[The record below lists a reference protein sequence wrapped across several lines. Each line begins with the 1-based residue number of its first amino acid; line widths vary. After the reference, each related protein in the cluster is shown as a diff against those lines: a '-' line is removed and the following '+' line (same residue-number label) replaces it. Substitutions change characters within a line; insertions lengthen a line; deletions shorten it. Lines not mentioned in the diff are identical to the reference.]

1 MKRVLP
7 ELLAMG
13 VPYSVFWEDDSDMV
27 NVYIEKARLERD
39 EFNNRSWVQG
49 MYVHQAL
56 QSVLG
61 TMFGKK
67 NSKPVE
73 YPQEPL
79 PLYKQ
84 KEQLTREENS
94 RKLYSQFKCA
104 TSHFNSKKVQ
114 EKNKNRFIK
123 E

>member
-7 ELLAMG
+7 DLLAMG

-39 EFNNRSWVQG
+39 EFNNRSWIQG
-49 MYVHQAL
+49 MYTHQAL

-67 NSKPVE
+67 NAKPVE
-73 YPQEPL
+73 YPQVPL

-84 KEQLTREENS
+84 KQLTREENS
-94 RKLYSQFKCA
+94 RKLYNQFKA
-104 TSHFNSKKVQ
+104 VTSQFNSKKVQ
-114 EKNKNRFIK
+114 EKNKKRFLK